1 METRKRRV
9 ISLLVDNQSGVLAR
23 VSSLFCR
30 RGFNIDSL
38 TVSATNDPT
47 VSRIT
52 VTVSGSD
59 KELQQLILQTERL
72 EVTRQVFVLDHDKA
86 LERELLLLKVEA
98 DVHNRAELR
107 EVGSIY
113 KAKIIDLSPDSM
125 VFELIGKPEKI
136 DAFLKMFDKMID
148 FLLKKENYIVDCVY
162 NGQDAI
168 DYANLSDYDII
179 ILDWMM
185 PLKSGIE
192 VCRYLRAKNNQ
203 TAILM
208 LTARDS
214 LEDKIDGLD
223 SGADDYL
230 AKPFEFPE
238 LLARIRALSRRINKT
253 FYNDIIEYNNLKL
266 NCCNAILTYKQIEV
280 SLSPREN
287 QLMEL
292 LIRNTHQILPREQ
305 IIDKIW
311 GYDTNINSNTLD
323 VTIKSLRQKL
333 TKLSLSDCIHTI
345 RGIGY
350 KFEMDI

>member
-1 METRKRRV
+1 MRILFAEDDKR
-9 ISLLVDNQSGVLAR
+9 
-23 VSSLFCR
+23 
-30 RGFNIDSL
+30 
-38 TVSATNDPT
+38 
-47 VSRIT
+47 
-52 VTVSGSD
+52 
-59 KELQQLILQTERL
+59 
-72 EVTRQVFVLDHDKA
+72 
-86 LERELLLLKVEA
+86 
-98 DVHNRAELR
+98 
-107 EVGSIY
+107 
-113 KAKIIDLSPDSM
+113 LS
-125 VFELIGKPEKI
+125 
-136 DAFLKMFDKMID
+136 KMID

-192 VCRYLRAKNNQ
+192 VCRYLRAQNNQ

-266 NCCNAILTYKQIEV
+266 NCCNAILTYKQTEV